1 MTITKTM
8 PQTAKL
14 KGINKNTIETKDK
27 KEQRIE
33 TPIRHRTG
41 KTIEGKGGNNTNKN
55 RRGLRTF

>member
-1 MTITKTM
+1 M

-14 KGINKNTIETKDK
+14 KGINNNTIETKDK

-41 KTIEGKGGNNTNKN
+41 KYTEGKGGNNTNKK